1 MPRVV
6 TTPPERPA
14 DADGT
19 KAGGWWQESEDAG
32 RVLCG
37 VCPRAC
43 GLGPGDRGFCFVREN
58 RHGQMVS
65 TTYGRSTGFC
75 VDPIEKK
82 PLNQFYPGTAVLSFG
97 TAGCNLGCKFCQ
109 NWTMSHSRD
118 VDASCEAAD
127 PETIARAARGLGC
140 RSVAFTYN
148 DPIVFLE
155 YAIDTARECHEVGV
169 ETVAVTSGYM
179 SRAARC
185 DFFRHIDAANVD
197 LKGFTEEFYRDL
209 TGGHLKPVLDTLR
222 WLVHESDVWLEITN
236 LIIPEANDSAD
247 ELQRMCGWIAE
258 ELGPEV
264 PVHFSAFHPD
274 FKLTDRHATPLRTL
288 RLACELA
295 KGAGLRYVYTGNVSD
310 REHQSTY
317 CPGCGRVVIGRDG
330 YVLGVFDLRQGRCRH
345 CQTPVAGR
353 FDDAPGDWGGRRMPV
368 SIASFARPKPPPAVA
383 EPEREAEARPAGQ
396 TLPATASLERPALG
410 AEQEELIF
418 LAAGRRVAAAVKAQT
433 PEAMESMLAG
443 AAHTPVYGAFVS
455 LKRGGQL
462 RSCCG
467 FLGRSLPLAEAL
479 DNAAVRA
486 AKDDP
491 RFPPIS
497 PEELEQLDMEVWLLW
512 GLQPVSARGKD
523 RIQAITIGKHGLQ
536 IARGA
541 ARGLLLPGVAVEH
554 NLDAKGFLK
563 QVCLKAGLPADAW
576 QQDDTSL
583 MTFEGYAIHGR
594 IRTGSGAGETSSG
607 GSDVRPASVSGTFY
621 PATAKEVDR
630 ALDEMFSRR
639 PQPEAWPA
647 VMVPHAGW
655 VYSGRL
661 AAEVLSRVEIPG
673 QVIIL
678 CPKHRLGGAEWAV
691 APHTSWALPGRRVE
705 SDCELGVRLAKGIPG
720 LELDAV
726 PHREEHAIEVQLP
739 LLARLAPHARVVG
752 ITIGGGELSALL
764 RFGQQMAAVLAEMPR
779 RPLLVISSDMNH
791 FADETE
797 TRRLDRLALDAM
809 ESLDPARL
817 YKTVREHRISMCG
830 VSPAVIVM
838 ETLRQWGQLGR
849 CELVGYTTSA
859 ESSGDTSRVV
869 GYAGMLLRS

>member
-1 MPRVV
+1 M
-6 TTPPERPA
+6 
-14 DADGT
+14 
-19 KAGGWWQESEDAG
+19 
-32 RVLCG
+32 
-37 VCPRAC
+37 
-43 GLGPGDRGFCFVREN
+43 
-58 RHGQMVS
+58 
-65 TTYGRSTGFC
+65 
-75 VDPIEKK
+75 
-82 PLNQFYPGTAVLSFG
+82 
-97 TAGCNLGCKFCQ
+97 
-109 NWTMSHSRD
+109 
-118 VDASCEAAD
+118 
-127 PETIARAARGLGC
+127 
-140 RSVAFTYN
+140 
-148 DPIVFLE
+148 
-155 YAIDTARECHEVGV
+155 
-169 ETVAVTSGYM
+169 
-179 SRAARC
+179 
-185 DFFRHIDAANVD
+185 
-197 LKGFTEEFYRDL
+197 
-209 TGGHLKPVLDTLR
+209 
-222 WLVHESDVWLEITN
+222 
-236 LIIPEANDSAD
+236 
-247 ELQRMCGWIAE
+247 
-258 ELGPEV
+258 
-264 PVHFSAFHPD
+264 
-274 FKLTDRHATPLRTL
+274 
-288 RLACELA
+288 
-295 KGAGLRYVYTGNVSD
+295 
-310 REHQSTY
+310 
-317 CPGCGRVVIGRDG
+317 
-330 YVLGVFDLRQGRCRH
+330 
-345 CQTPVAGR
+345 
-353 FDDAPGDWGGRRMPV
+353 
-368 SIASFARPKPPPAVA
+368 
-383 EPEREAEARPAGQ
+383 
-396 TLPATASLERPALG
+396 
-410 AEQEELIF
+410 
-418 LAAGRRVAAAVKAQT
+418 AAAVKAQT